1 MKQRILSA
9 ILCLCMMLALLP
21 ASVFAEGGVTG
32 DIPEG
37 LVIEGTVVTDYT
49 GVEEELIIPEGVTA
63 IGDFAFTDNKTLK
76 KVTLPQSTTILEDF
90 AFVRATALEE
100 ITMPGVTTIGNE
112 AFRGATNLKT
122 ITMPEVVT
130 IGEYVFEKTV
140 LTKVDMP
147 KVKTLG
153 YRAFYNV
160 YGDLEEVN
168 MPIVE
173 SIGGSAFNSA
183 GLKKISLPD
192 TVKTIGEDAFSDN
205 PIEYFSI
212 SVKAFL
218 AEDGSLAGYIF
229 RESDL
234 EKAVIELRTDGEDVT
249 LTPNGVTV
257 SDKTVSFEEGTF
269 CVTDVVC
276 ESGNITNHTGSVV
289 RVNGEEVQNNS
300 VKPVG
305 SDVKNDAYLS
315 VLTMDAKYLEPV
327 FGNLEENY
335 KAECDYDME
344 VTNVTAKPSDALAS
358 VTINGTA
365 ASIENNYTVTV
376 PLTEGENIITIMVT
390 AQDGVTT
397 KTYTV
402 TMQKNAKPQD
412 IKIGTAEELTAF
424 ADAVNQGVYTGFT
437 DVTVELTNDIDMTG
451 QTWIPIGNTD
461 EKYFSGTFDGNGYTI
476 SNLTITHN
484 TPGEYLGLFG
494 ATMATILDVHV
505 TGSLHNTLSEAR
517 GSNFGVIAGLIQ
529 DGSITGCTTDFE
541 ITGENDALFGMC
553 IGGIAGQTS
562 GGKIENCV
570 SKANITG
577 QPYEAYVGGIA
588 GAIVGTEVINCKYE
602 GTLSLNRKGNRYMFV
617 GGITGGAQGGSK
629 ISYCMNAGNIETSQS
644 DSLNMLYVG
653 GICGQVYESSIEYCT
668 NEGAIRAVAQYVGG
682 IAGQVRNNSGE
693 NMLNN
698 CLNRGTVSIKQG
710 GNAGGIAA
718 VISNNTGVESI
729 QNCVSMG
736 NITAEDAT
744 VYHAVIADI
753 PDGVAVQNNY
763 YDAALGSSGNIPEA
777 VINGSISKGTDELNS
792 AAFVEEMNG
801 KGGAYR
807 LDQEGMLEVIPKT
820 YPLTIADSYA
830 EVSGEGMYAE
840 GDQIVIDAG
849 TRSGYRFDGW
859 TAEAGSFENAEAEQT
874 VFIMPAKET
883 TITAHWVRR
892 SSGGSSTVRYTVTF
906 DTQGG
911 SEIDSVRVTRNST
924 VAKPEDPIREG
935 YTFEGWFTDADC
947 AEVYDF
953 DTKVTKNITLYAKWT
968 PNRTTEPTDPDEPTE
983 WENPFTDVKESDWF
997 YDDVKNAYEN
1007 GWFTGVTDTSFVP
1020 NEAITR
1026 GMLVTVLWRME
1037 QQPVVNY
1044 LMTFADVD
1052 TEAYYSE
1059 AVRWAASEGI
1069 VLGYS
1074 ESEFAPE
1081 KQISREEIAAIMNRY
1096 ADYKGAD
1103 TGVSGDL
1110 TRFADQAQIADW
1122 ARENV
1127 AWAVGYGLLSGKDN
1141 NLLDPQGHTTRAE
1154 TAAILNRFL
1163 KK

>member
-1 MKQRILSA
+1 
-9 ILCLCMMLALLP
+9 MMLPLLP
-21 ASVFAEGGVTG
+21 AAVSAEGKVTG

-37 LVIEGTVVTDYT
+37 LVLEGTVVTDYT
-49 GVEEELIIPEGVTA
+49 GVAEELIIPEGVTA
-63 IGDFAFTDNKTLK
+63 IGTLAFSDNKTLK
-76 KVTLPQSTTILEDF
+76 KVTLPQSTTVLENY
-90 AFVRATALEE
+90 AFIRATALEE
-100 ITMPGVTTIGNE
+100 IIMPGVITIGNE
-112 AFRGATNLKT
+112 AFRNATNLKT
-122 ITMPEVVT
+122 ITMPEV
-130 IGEYVFEKTV
+130 ISIEEYVFEKTA

-160 YGDLEEVN
+160 YGGLEEIN

-173 SIGGSAFNSA
+173 SIGESAFNSA
-183 GLKKISLPD
+183 RLKKISLPD
-192 TVKTIGEDAFSDN
+192 TVKTIGAAAFN
-205 PIEYFSI
+205 NNEMEYFSI
-212 SVKAFL
+212 SIQTFL
-218 AEDGSLAGYIF
+218 AEDGSLA
-229 RESDL
+229 SDICYDSL
-234 EKAVIELRTDGEDVT
+234 KNAVVELRTNGEDIT
-249 LTPNGVTV
+249 LTPNGIIAG
-257 SDKTVSFEEGTF
+257 DKTVSFDEDTF

-276 ESGNITNHTGSVV
+276 VSGNITNQTGSVV
-289 RVNGEEVQNNS
+289 RVNGEELQNNS
-300 VKPVG
+300 IKPVG
-305 SDVKNDAYLS
+305 SDIKNDAYLS
-315 VLTMDAKYLEPV
+315 VLEINAPYFEPA
-327 FGNLEENY
+327 FGNLTENY
-335 KAECDYDME
+335 TAQVNYDTNE
-344 VTNVTAKPSDALAS
+344 VNIKAKPSDIFAS
-358 VTINGTA
+358 VTVNGTSA
-365 ASIENNYTVTV
+365 DSTNDYTFTL
-376 PLTEGENIITIMVT
+376 PLTEGENIITITVT
-390 AQDGVTT
+390 AQDG
-397 KTYTV
+397 YTV
-402 TMQKNAKPQD
+402 KNYKVTLNKPAKPQD
-412 IKIGTAEELTAF
+412 LKIGTAQELMAF
-424 ADAVNQGVYTGFT
+424 AAAVNEGVYTDIT
-437 DVTVELTNDIDMTG
+437 DVTVELTGNIDMTG

-476 SNLTITHN
+476 SNLTIVHN

-505 TGSLHNTLSEAR
+505 TGNLHNTLSQAR

-541 ITGENDALFGMC
+541 ITGENNVLFGMC
-553 IGGIAGQTS
+553 IGGIAGQTN

-577 QPYEAYVGGIA
+577 QPFEAYVGGIA
-588 GAIVGTEVINCKYE
+588 GAVVGTQVINCKYE
-602 GTLSLNRKGNRYMFV
+602 GTLSLNRKGNRYIFV

-629 ISYCMNAGNIETSQS
+629 ISYCINAGNIDTSQS

-693 NMLNN
+693 NTLNN

-763 YDAALGSSGNIPEA
+763 YDSAIGSSGNIPGA
-777 VINGSISKGTDELNS
+777 VINGSISKSTDELNS

-801 KGGAYR
+801 RGGAYR
-807 LDQEGMLEVIPKT
+807 LAQDDMLEVIPKT
-820 YPLTIADSYA
+820 YPLTIVDSHA
-830 EVSGEGMYAE
+830 EVSGEGIYAA
-840 GDQIVIDAG
+840 GDKVIIDAG
-849 TRSGYRFDGW
+849 SRSGYRFDGW
-859 TAEAGSFENAEAEQT
+859 TAEAGSFENAEEEQT
-874 VFIMPAKET
+874 VFIMPAANA
-883 TITAHWVRR
+883 TITAHWVRK

-911 SEIDSVRVTRNST
+911 NEIDSIRVIRNGT
-924 VAKPEDPIREG
+924 VTKPEEPIREG
-935 YTFEGWFTDADC
+935 YTFEGWFADADC
-947 AEVYDF
+947 TSAYDF
-953 DTKVTKNITLYAKWT
+953 DTRVTKNITLYAKWT
-968 PNRTTEPTDPDEPTE
+968 ANGATEPTEPDEPTE

-997 YDDVKNAYEN
+997 YEDVKYANKN
-1007 GWFTGVTDTSFVP
+1007 GLFAGTTQTTFSPD
-1020 NEAITR
+1020 EAITR

-1044 LMTFADVD
+1044 LMTFEDVD
-1052 TEAYYSE
+1052 AEAYYSE
-1059 AVRWAASEGI
+1059 AVRWAASGKI
-1069 VLGYS
+1069 ALGYS
-1074 ESEFAPE
+1074 ESEFAPD
-1081 KQISREEIAAIMNRY
+1081 KQISREEMAVIMSRY

-1103 TGVSGDL
+1103 VSVKGDL

-1127 AWAVGYGLLSGKDN
+1127 AWAVGYGLLSGKGN

-1154 TAAILNRFL
+1154 TTALLNRFL

>member
-1 MKQRILSA
+1 MVS
-9 ILCLCMMLALLP
+9 ALLP
-21 ASVFAEGGVTG
+21 LSAFAAGGITG
-32 DIPEG
+32 EIPEG
-37 LVIEGTVVTDYT
+37 LVNEGTIVTDYT
-49 GVEEELIIPEGVTA
+49 GTAEELIIPDGVTV
-63 IGDFAFTDNKTLK
+63 IGEYAFTDNKTLK
-76 KVTLPQSTTILEDF
+76 KVVLPQSTTVLENV

-100 ITMPGVTTIGNE
+100 ITMPGVTTIGDQV
-112 AFRGATNLKT
+112 FRGDINLKT

-130 IGEYVFEKTV
+130 IGENVFEKTA

-173 SIGGSAFNSA
+173 SIGKSAFNGA
-183 GLKKISLPD
+183 GIKKISLPD
-192 TVKTIGEDAFSDN
+192 TVKTIGEDAFFDN
-205 PIEYFSI
+205 PIEYFSV
-212 SVKAFL
+212 SVKTFL
-218 AEDGSLAGYIF
+218 AEDGSLAEYIF
-229 RESDL
+229 GESDL
-234 EKAVIELRTDGEDVT
+234 ENAVIELRTDGEDVT

-257 SDKTVSFEEGTF
+257 SDKTVSFREDTF

-276 ESGNITNHTGSVV
+276 ESGNITNQTGSVV

-305 SDVKNDAYLS
+305 SDIKNDAYLS

-335 KAECDYDME
+335 KAECNYDME
-344 VTNVTAKPSDALAS
+344 VTNITAKPSDALAS

-365 ASIENNYTVTV
+365 ANIENNYTVTI

-412 IKIGTAEELTAF
+412 IKIGTADELMAF
-424 ADAVNQGVYTGFT
+424 AAAVNQGVYTGFA
-437 DVTVELTNDIDMTG
+437 DVTAELTNDIDMAG
-451 QTWIPIGNTD
+451 QEWIPIGNTD

-476 SNLTITHN
+476 SNLSITHN

-553 IGGIAGQTS
+553 IGGIAGQTN

-588 GAIVGTEVINCKYE
+588 GAIVGTQVINCKYE

-629 ISYCMNAGNIETSQS
+629 ISYCVNAGNIDTSQS
-644 DSLNMLYVG
+644 DSLDMLYVG

-668 NEGAIRAVAQYVGG
+668 NEGSIRAVAQYVGG

-693 NMLNN
+693 NTLNN

-718 VISNNTGVESI
+718 VISSNAGAESI
-729 QNCVSMG
+729 QNCVSRG
-736 NITAEDAT
+736 NITAEDAA
-744 VYHAVIADI
+744 VYHAVISNI
-753 PDGVAVQNNY
+753 PDGVIVQNNY
-763 YDAALGSSGNIPEA
+763 YNSAIGSSGNIPEA
-777 VINGSISKGTDELNS
+777 VINGSISKSTDELNS
-792 AAFVEEMNG
+792 AAFVEDMNG

-807 LDQEGMLEVIPKT
+807 LDRDGMLEVLPKT
-820 YPLTIADSYA
+820 YQLTIADSYA

-849 TRSGYRFDGW
+849 SRSGYRFDGW
-859 TAEAGSFENAEAEQT
+859 AAEAGSFENAEEEQT
-874 VFIMPAKET
+874 VFTMPAKEVT
-883 TITAHWVRR
+883 VTAHWVRR
-892 SSGGSSTVRYTVTF
+892 SSGGGGISVTRYTVTF

-911 SEIDSVRVTRNST
+911 SKISSKT
-924 VAKPEDPIREG
+924 VNWNATVSEPDEPTREG
-935 YTFEGWFTDADC
+935 YTFEGWFIDKDC
-947 AEVYDF
+947 TEEYDF
-953 DTKVTKNITLYAKWT
+953 SARVIKNITLYAKWKEDKE
-968 PNRTTEPTDPDEPTE
+968 PDNPTEPTDPVEP
-983 WENPFTDVKESDWF
+983 ENPDEWKNPFDDVDKDDWF
-997 YDDVKNAYEN
+997 YDAVRYVYEN
-1007 GWFTGVTDTSFVP
+1007 GLFSGMTENTFAP

-1026 GMLVTVLWRME
+1026 GMLVTVLWRIE
-1037 QQPVVNY
+1037 EQPVAND
-1044 LMTFADVD
+1044 LILFDDVD
-1052 TEAYYSE
+1052 QSAYYAE
-1059 AVRWAASEGI
+1059 AICWAASEKI
-1069 VLGYS
+1069 VNGYS
-1074 ESEFAPE
+1074 DTEFAPE
-1081 KQISREEIAAIMNRY
+1081 QNITREEMAAIINRY
-1096 ADYKGAD
+1096 ADYKGVD
-1103 TGVSGDL
+1103 TNVSGDL
-1110 TRFADQAQIADW
+1110 MKFADQAQIADW

-1127 AWAVGYGLLSGKDN
+1127 AWAVGYGLLSGKEN
-1141 NLLDPQGHTTRAE
+1141 YLLDPQGHITRAE

-1163 KK
+1163 EKNK